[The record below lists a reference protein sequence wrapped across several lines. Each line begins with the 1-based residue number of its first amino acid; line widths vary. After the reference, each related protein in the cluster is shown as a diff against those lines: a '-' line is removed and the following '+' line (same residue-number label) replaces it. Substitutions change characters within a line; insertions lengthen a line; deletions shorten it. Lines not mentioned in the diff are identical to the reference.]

1 MFPRSSLHHLQVIEE
16 GLDVFRKLSRYFLVI
31 LKKLKGLRC
40 VSEVIETFP
49 GDFNFPS
56 DVFAIEDA
64 IASLDEGVTWLV
76 VNAASILIIAN

>member
-1 MFPRSSLHHLQVIEE
+1 MCFGSCRDIPGNFEKVGCVSEAIETFPGDLE
-16 GLDVFRKLSRYFLVI
+16 GP
-31 LKKLKGLRC
+31 RC

-49 GDFNFPS
+49 GDFNFPL

-64 IASLDEGVTWLV
+64 IASLDERVNWLV